1 MNRLE
6 KKLEVEVYWAV
17 ILYLLDTLF
26 LGSGEII
33 KQLGFSS
40 RMIFFAVAVLGSIP
54 FFVSNFKTYFKNK
67 YIIAI
72 VIFALIVAIN
82 LARGILAQNNRTLI
96 ISDVRGFL
104 NYLIIIPMLYV
115 FNSKERVLKCLK
127 IFVHSATFVSLG
139 SLILS
144 FYAKFPKT
152 VRMTLYSF
160 LNEYVICGMS
170 QISKDVFRIFFHTA
184 GRWFF
189 VAFMFALALTLIE
202 KEKKYLWIA
211 EMSLLITGVFV
222 SFTRSSY
229 LGVAIGVLLFAIL
242 ICIYYREYIMS
253 LVRHCVAMTV
263 ITISILL
270 GVGLVL
276 NNNMFEVAFKRCLL
290 AIADPSLIGM
300 DESEE
305 PEDEA
310 EVESL
315 AIRDVRTK
323 MAKKNI
329 AKAPILG
336 GGLGVENDP
345 LGRII
350 EYFYLDLWTKVGIVG
365 VLAFLLPY
373 IYHLYDTIKN
383 RKQYSKEQKL
393 LTICSNIALVYLL
406 VISYFNPCMNSTVG
420 LSMYSL
426 VIAISTKWK
435 QPIQDVNY
443 TKEA

>member
-6 KKLEVEVYWAV
+6 KKLEVVVYWAV

-54 FFVSNFKTYFKNK
+54 HCVLNLKAYLKNK
-67 YIIAI
+67 YVIMI
-72 VIFALIVAIN
+72 VIFALIVGIN
-82 LARGILAQNNRTLI
+82 LVRGILLQNNISLM

-115 FNSKERVLKCLK
+115 FNNKEKVMRCLK
-127 IFVHSATFVSLG
+127 IFIHSATAVSLG
-139 SLILS
+139 ALILS
-144 FYAKFPKT
+144 FYAKFPKPI
-152 VRMTLYSF
+152 RMALYTF

-189 VAFMFALALTLIE
+189 VAFMFALALTIIE
-202 KEKKYLWIA
+202 KEKKYLWIV

-229 LGVAIGVLLFAIL
+229 LGVAIGVLLFIIL

-253 LVRHCVAMTV
+253 LVKHCVLMTT
-263 ITISILL
+263 ITVSLL
-270 GVGLVL
+270 LAVGLVL

-305 PEDEA
+305 PEDEV

-315 AIRDVRTK
+315 KIRDIRTQ
-323 MAKKNI
+323 MAKENI
-329 AKAPILG
+329 AKAPVWG

-373 IYHLYDTIKN
+373 MYHLYDTIKK
-383 RKQYSKEQKL
+383 RKQYGKEQKL

-426 VIAISTKWK
+426 VIAMSTKWEET
-435 QPIQDVNY
+435 IQDVNY